1 MKKKFLWFVL
11 PLLLTSCEPAV
22 SNSTS
27 PPSSTTI
34 SSIKPSEDGV
44 ITEDDY
50 LKVDGELVK
59 NQSGTGETVYL
70 RGVNA
75 GDYLLIEQWMAP
87 FVNQVGPY
95 LDHKRISDIFTER
108 FGAQTMQELWAL
120 YRSYFWKEVDFQNIV
135 DMGMN
140 VIRLPFTYMNVDIDG
155 KYDFSQLDNFV
166 SQAKEHNL
174 YIILDL
180 HGAY

>member
-22 SNSTS
+22 SNSTP
-27 PPSSTTI
+27 PPSSAPI

-95 LDHKRISDIFTER
+95 LDHKRISDIFTDR

-120 YRSYFWKEVDFQNIV
+120 YRSYFWKEVDF
-135 DMGMN
+135 
-140 VIRLPFTYMNVDIDG
+140 
-155 KYDFSQLDNFV
+155 
-166 SQAKEHNL
+166 
-174 YIILDL
+174 
-180 HGAY
+180 